1 MSEHVFKLPDL
12 GEGAVEA
19 EIVAWHVRPGDVVA
33 EDDIVADIMTDK
45 ANVEIPAPVA
55 GKVLRTHGEPG
66 DLVAVG
72 AELIAFETVAM
83 SGIVPEA
90 GTANVAGGQQ
100 AAQLGV
106 ERAASSPRL
115 DERPAPEAQAVSSQA
130 KRLAA
135 VHALPAAAG
144 AEAPARVGGKVMAS
158 PAVRRRAAEAGIDL
172 SQVPASGPRGR
183 TLQSDVDAWL
193 ARASASAAAGDMT
206 SAGEP
211 GEARSPAPSV
221 AGDAAPVEEI
231 RLVGVRRVIAERM
244 AASKRNIP
252 HFSYVEEVDVT
263 ELERLRR
270 HLNDQAGAAPRLTL
284 LPFVALAV
292 IDALRAFPQCNAHL
306 DAEAAVLRR
315 FRGVHLGVATHTAGG
330 LKVPVVR
337 DAQRLDLNG
346 LAAAIAGAA
355 AAARGEGGERPQLS
369 GSTVTITSLGALGG
383 IASTPVINPPE
394 VAIIGVNKAAK
405 RPAVVDDAV
414 VVRTMMNV
422 SSSFDHR
429 AVDGMDAASMIRH
442 VKERLEHPATLFM

>member
-19 EIVAWHVRPGDVVA
+19 EIVAWHVRPGDMVA

-55 GKVLRTHGEPG
+55 GKVLRTRGEPG

-83 SGIVPEA
+83 GGGVPA
-90 GTANVAGGQQ
+90 TRTADVAGSQQ
-100 AAQLGV
+100 AAQIGI
-106 ERAASSPRL
+106 ERATPS
-115 DERPAPEAQAVSSQA
+115 PAPDEQPSPEGRAVLPAA

-135 VHALPAAAG
+135 VHAPPATDG
-144 AEAPARVGGKVMAS
+144 AKASARSTAKVMAS

-183 TLQSDVDAWL
+183 TLQCDVDAWL
-193 ARASASAAAGDMT
+193 ARPSAAAAARDMT

-211 GEARSPAPSV
+211 GEVRSPVPSA
-221 AGDAAPVEEI
+221 AGGEALVEEI

-270 HLNDQAGAAPRLTL
+270 HLNNQAGAMPRLTL

-315 FRGVHLGVATHTAGG
+315 FHGVHLGVATHTAEG

-337 DAQRLDLNG
+337 DAQRFDLNG

-414 VVRTMMNV
+414 VPRTMMNV

-429 AVDGMDAASMIRH
+429 AVDGMDAASMIHH
-442 VKERLEHPATLFM
+442 VKTRLEHPATLFM